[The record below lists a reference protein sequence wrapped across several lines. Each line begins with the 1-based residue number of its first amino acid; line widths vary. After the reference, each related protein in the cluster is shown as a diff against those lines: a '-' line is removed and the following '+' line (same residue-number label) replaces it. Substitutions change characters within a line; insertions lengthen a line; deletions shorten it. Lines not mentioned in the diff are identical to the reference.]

1 MLIKQQ
7 IIRRLPDK
15 GGMGVA
21 QSQIASF
28 VVRFH
33 LTDVDKESKKKNW
46 RIKVTHVQK
55 DEETLFET
63 IEEATVFMKKIV
75 GEA

>member
-1 MLIKQQ
+1 
-7 IIRRLPDK
+7 
-15 GGMGVA
+15 MGVE

-33 LTDVDKESKKKNW
+33 LADVDRESNKKSW

-55 DEETLFET
+55 DEETFFET
-63 IEEATVFMKKIV
+63 IEEATDFMKKVV